1 MIEKFRFTRVKNKI
15 KLYKKINTIKRLNTI
30 KSYILQYYEFIY
42 TPLVLG
48 REGQSL
54 SLPSPTSVIGPYNL

>member
-15 KLYKKINTIKRLNTI
+15 KLYKKINTIK
-30 KSYILQYYEFIY
+30 SYIHQYYEFIY